1 MRTELITLGIAVL
14 LSSCTG
20 SPRHNT
26 LETYQENLVIS
37 DRLSNKKVNSFAEDK
52 DGHIWMATARGLNKY
67 TSLEFYQYFC
77 TDDTLGLPDNQINVV
92 HSAQDGRL
100 WVGTVNGVAVRTRE
114 DQFQRIPF
122 PGESHNISQI
132 LETRDGSLLF
142 SSGSTLY
149 KWDEASESLKPV
161 VRDFNSFGAPAALI
175 MEDGNLWMLS
185 GNGFLL
191 NCYSTKD
198 FTLLKS
204 IPLPRQTYHICNAG
218 SGELWLSGMGRLSIL
233 DIRSAQWKEL
243 PAPIRSCNTLMQ
255 RDIDILFHLEGQG
268 ILMNVIG
275 QGFFF
280 YNRAKET
287 VLFQQDADFP
297 LSVPTA
303 EVRSLFQDSRGNL
316 WFGTIDRGYHVS
328 YHEKGLFSSNK
339 YLTDSFK
346 DKDVTSLCPDKNGGL
361 WITTLNDGLF
371 RYDLQTREIRSI
383 DISHLIPDKEVG
395 YIRASKVY
403 CEPDGDL
410 WFVFTDKIR
419 VIRCRWD
426 GKQLIPQDR
435 VYAPSPLSLTT
446 DDQGFLW
453 IGGFS
458 GELIRY
464 DKRDGSRKTVPVVK
478 PGEWTFVTDLLM
490 EEAGKLLVPRFGMS
504 PAVVNTYTLEYTDRD
519 VSISD
524 KKATIRRS
532 VVIPNRIL
540 KDSGGNI
547 WVGTLANGLLLDE
560 KGKGRMR
567 AVEGLPCPD
576 VCSIEEDRQG
586 NIWVSTMNG
595 LAKYDRTVGHF
606 VSYMEAD
613 GIAGDQFND
622 RASCVLPDGTLLFG
636 GTDGLTCFNPL
647 DAPAKRTVPLVFES
661 LSIHN
666 NLVAP
671 SKNGPMDQILSE
683 KPLITISPEHNAFSI
698 SFTALDYAQYERI
711 RYAYKME
718 GLDKDWVKI
727 NTRHDA
733 YFAHLPAGSY
743 RLRVR
748 IANGSH
754 TVTETEESIPIK
766 VLPPWYAT
774 IWAILLWIS
783 LGALLLGIAFTYYR
797 HIRRV
802 RKEAARRIWQVRRER
817 EKAEEA
823 EKAEK
828 ELNKIQQN
836 YFANV
841 AHEFRTPLTMIAG
854 PAQQLS
860 TSAGIQGAD
869 RQLVDI
875 IRRNTTW
882 MLSLVNQL
890 LDFNRISNSKLQLK
904 VAKMDLAEPLRDT
917 ASLFRFN
924 ATSKGIEL
932 NTVGLEESFT
942 MWVDADKVQK
952 VVMNLLSN
960 ALKFTPPG
968 GKVTLSF
975 DVISRDEA
983 AGRFPLTEADK
994 DGQYACISVADN
1006 GAGIQEDQLEKIF
1019 ERFYQSE
1026 PGKKVT
1032 GSGIGLYYAR
1042 ALCTL
1047 HHGYIKAFNREEGGA
1062 LISLILPVS
1071 ASSYTEEER
1080 TDLTPQ
1086 LPSHALAESITED
1099 QPEPESAKRHIAI
1112 IDDDIDIANYLKVL
1126 LKQQYRISLFFD
1138 AASALKGM
1146 AQDVPDLIIS
1156 DVVMPGMDGYEL
1168 CSRIKEDLQ
1177 LSHIPVVLVTAKVA
1191 VESQVEGLD
1200 KGADAYVTKP
1210 FQPAYL
1216 MALIKSLLENREKLH
1231 RQLGSVTTT
1240 EDIAPEALS
1249 PRDAAFMKELY
1260 ELMEKELANADLDIV
1275 QITEMMKISRTK
1287 FYYKVKGLTGENPSV
1302 FFKRYKLNRAADLLK
1317 EGKHNMS
1324 EITWMTGFNTLSHFS
1339 TSFKKQ
1345 FGVPPSEY
1353 VG

>member
-1 MRTELITLGIAVL
+1 MRIKLITVGLAALLCACSQSPKNKVPVL
-14 LSSCTG
+14 ADDSI
-20 SPRHNT
+20 
-26 LETYQENLVIS
+26 VIS
-37 DRLSNKKVNSFAEDK
+37 DRLSNQKVNAFAEDK
-52 DGHIWMATARGLNKY
+52 DGHIWMATSRGLNKF
-67 TSLEFYQYFC
+67 TSSEFYQYFC
-77 TDDTLGLPDNQINVV
+77 TDDTLGLPDNQINAI
-92 HSAQDGRL
+92 HSDLDGRL
-100 WVGTVNGVAVRTRE
+100 WVGTVNGLAVRSLQG
-114 DQFQRIPF
+114 QFQRIPF
-122 PGESHNISQI
+122 PSESRSISQI
-132 LETRDGSLLF
+132 LETREGDILF
-142 SSGSTLY
+142 SNSSVLF
-149 KWDEASESLKPV
+149 KLDPESDAVRPV
-161 VRDFNSFGAPAALI
+161 IRDFNAFGSPSALI
-175 MEDGNLWMLS
+175 LSDGNLWVLT
-185 GNGFLL
+185 GNGYQL

-204 IPLPRQTYHICNAG
+204 IPLSQQTYHLCDAG
-218 SGELWLSGMGRLSIL
+218 NGELWLSGMGRLSIL
-233 DIRSAQWKEL
+233 DIRSNQWKEL
-243 PAPIRSCNTLMQ
+243 PAAIRACKPLMQ
-255 RDIDILFHLEGQG
+255 RDIDILFNLGSQG

-275 QGFFF
+275 QGFFL
-280 YNRAKET
+280 YNRTQKS
-287 VLFQQDADFP
+287 VCSQQEADFP

-303 EVRSLFQDSRGNL
+303 EVRSLFQDNRGNL
-316 WFGTIDRGYHVS
+316 WFGTTDRGYHVS
-328 YHEKGLFSSNK
+328 YHDKGLFSGNK
-339 YLTDSFK
+339 YLTDAFK
-346 DKDVTSLCPDKNGGL
+346 DKDVTSLCVDKNNGL
-361 WITTLNDGLF
+361 WITTLGDGLF
-371 RYDLQTREIRSI
+371 RYDLETREIRSI
-383 DISHLIPDKEVG
+383 EINHLIPDSEVG

-410 WFVFTDKIR
+410 WFVFTDKMR
-419 VIRCRWD
+419 VIRCDWD
-426 GKQLIPQDR
+426 GRQLSPRDL
-435 VYAPSPLSLTT
+435 VYAASPLSLTT
-446 DDQGFLW
+446 DDRGALW

-458 GELIRY
+458 RTLVRY
-464 DKRDGSRKTVPVVK
+464 DKRDKSRQDVSVVNS
-478 PGEWTFVTDLLM
+478 GEWTFVSDLLL
-490 EEAGKLLVPRFGMS
+490 EEPGKLLVPRFGMM
-504 PAVVNTYTLEYTDRD
+504 PAHVNTYNLECTDRQ
-519 VSISD
+519 VSPD
-524 KKATIRRS
+524 DQNAAIRRS
-532 VVIPNRIL
+532 VVIPNRVL

-547 WVGTLANGLLLDE
+547 WIGTLANGLMLDD
-560 KGKGRMR
+560 KATGHLR
-567 AVEGLPCPD
+567 AIEGLPCPD
-576 VCSIEEDRQG
+576 VCSIEEDHHG
-586 NIWVSTMNG
+586 NIWISTMNG
-595 LAKYDRTVGHF
+595 LAKYDRTVGSF
-606 VSYMEAD
+606 ISYMEAD

-647 DAPAKRTVPLVFES
+647 DAPAKRTVPLIFES

-666 NLVAP
+666 RLVAP
-671 SKNGPMDQILSE
+671 SEDGPIDRVLSE
-683 KPLITISPEHNAFSI
+683 KPDVTIRDNQNAFSI
-698 SFTALDYAQYERI
+698 SFTALDYAQHERI
-711 RYAYKME
+711 RYAYKLE
-718 GLDKDWVKI
+718 GFDKDWVRI
-727 NTRHDA
+727 YTRHDA
-733 YFAHLPAGSY
+733 YFANLPAGHY
-743 RLRVR
+743 KLRVR

-754 TVTETEESIPIK
+754 TVTETEESLNIN

-774 IWAILLWIS
+774 GWAMLLWI
-783 LGALLLGIAFTYYR
+783 LLGGAVLGMAFTYYR

-860 TSAGIQGAD
+860 TSAGIQGPD

-875 IRRNTTW
+875 IRRNATW

-890 LDFNRISNSKLQLK
+890 LDFNRIGNSKLQLK

-932 NTVGLEESFT
+932 NTVGLEEPFT

-1006 GAGIQEDQLEKIF
+1006 GAGISEDQLEKIF

-1026 PGKKVT
+1026 PGKKIT

-1062 LISLILPVS
+1062 LMSLILPVS
-1071 ASSYTEEER
+1071 ASSYTEDER

-1099 QPEPESAKRHIAI
+1099 QPEQECSKRHIAI
-1112 IDDDIDIANYLKVL
+1112 IDDDIDIANYLKVM
-1126 LKQQYRISLFFD
+1126 LKPQYRISLFFD
-1138 AASALKGM
+1138 ATSALKGM
-1146 AQDVPDLIIS
+1146 AEDTPDLIIS

-1168 CSRIKEDLQ
+1168 CSRIKGDLQ

-1260 ELMEKELANADLDIV
+1260 ELMEKELANTDLDIV

-1324 EITWMTGFNTLSHFS
+1324 EIAWMTGFNTLSHFS

>member
-20 SPRHNT
+20 TPRHNT

-122 PGESHNISQI
+122 PGESRNISQI

-149 KWDEASESLKPV
+149 KWDEASESLRPV

-233 DIRSAQWKEL
+233 DIRSAKWKEL
-243 PAPIRSCNTLMQ
+243 PAPIRSCNTLME

-280 YNRAKET
+280 YNRVRET
-287 VLFQQDADFP
+287 VLSQQDADFP

-316 WFGTIDRGYHVS
+316 WFGTTDRGYHVS

-419 VIRCRWD
+419 VIRCQWD

-435 VYAPSPLSLTT
+435 VYAPGPLSLTT

-464 DKRDGSRKTVPVVK
+464 DKRDGSRQTVSVVK
-478 PGEWTFVTDLLM
+478 PGEWTFVTDLLL
-490 EEAGKLLVPRFGMS
+490 EEAGRLLVPRFGMT
-504 PAVVNTYTLEYTDRD
+504 PAIVNTYTLEYTNRD
-519 VSISD
+519 VSIFD

-560 KGKGRMR
+560 KGEGRMR

-576 VCSIEEDRQG
+576 VCSIEEDHQG

-647 DAPAKRTVPLVFES
+647 DAPGKRTVPLVFES

-671 SKNGPMDQILSE
+671 SKNGPIDQTLSE
-683 KPLITISPEHNAFSI
+683 KPLITIHPEHNAFSI
-698 SFTALDYAQYERI
+698 SFAALDYAQYERI

-727 NTRHDA
+727 NTHHDA
-733 YFAHLPAGSY
+733 YFAHLPAGNY

-783 LGALLLGIAFTYYR
+783 LGALLLGLAFTYYR

-860 TSAGIQGAD
+860 TSAGIQGPD

-875 IRRNTTW
+875 IRRNATW

-890 LDFNRISNSKLQLK
+890 LDFNRIGNSKLQLK

-932 NTVGLEESFT
+932 NTVGLEEPFT

-1006 GAGIQEDQLEKIF
+1006 GAGIPEDQLEKIF

-1062 LISLILPVS
+1062 LMSLILPVS

-1099 QPEPESAKRHIAI
+1099 QPEQESSKRHIAI
-1112 IDDDIDIANYLKVL
+1112 IDDDIDIANYLKVM
-1126 LKQQYRISLFFD
+1126 LKPQYRISLFFD

-1146 AQDVPDLIIS
+1146 AEDTPDLIIS

-1168 CSRIKEDLQ
+1168 CSRIKGDLQ

-1260 ELMEKELANADLDIV
+1260 ELMEKELANTDLDIV

-1317 EGKHNMS
+1317 E
-1324 EITWMTGFNTLSHFS
+1324 
-1339 TSFKKQ
+1339 
-1345 FGVPPSEY
+1345 
-1353 VG
+1353 

>member
-1 MRTELITLGIAVL
+1 MRIKLITVGLAALLCACSQSPKNKVPVL
-14 LSSCTG
+14 ADDSI
-20 SPRHNT
+20 
-26 LETYQENLVIS
+26 VIS
-37 DRLSNKKVNSFAEDK
+37 DRLSNQKVNAFAEDK
-52 DGHIWMATARGLNKY
+52 DGHIWMATSRGLNKF
-67 TSLEFYQYFC
+67 TSSEFYQYFC
-77 TDDTLGLPDNQINVV
+77 TDDTLGLPDNQINAI
-92 HSAQDGRL
+92 HSDLDGRL
-100 WVGTVNGVAVRTRE
+100 WVGTVNGLAVRSLQG
-114 DQFQRIPF
+114 QFQRIPF
-122 PGESHNISQI
+122 PGESRSISQI
-132 LETRDGSLLF
+132 LETREGDILF
-142 SSGSTLY
+142 SNSSVLF
-149 KWDEASESLKPV
+149 KLDPESDAVRPV
-161 VRDFNSFGAPAALI
+161 IRDFNAFGSPSALI
-175 MEDGNLWMLS
+175 LSDGNLWVLT
-185 GNGFLL
+185 GNGYQL
-191 NCYSTKD
+191 NCYSTQD
-198 FTLLKS
+198 FSLLKS
-204 IPLPRQTYHICNAG
+204 IPLSQQTYHLCDAG
-218 SGELWLSGMGRLSIL
+218 NEELWLSGMGRLSIL
-233 DIRSAQWKEL
+233 DIRSNQWKEL
-243 PAPIRSCNTLMQ
+243 PAAIRACKPLMQ
-255 RDIDILFHLEGQG
+255 RDIDILFNLGSQG

-275 QGFFF
+275 QGFFL
-280 YNRAKET
+280 YNRTKES
-287 VLFQQDADFP
+287 VCSQQEADFP
-297 LSVPTA
+297 LSVPSA

-316 WFGTIDRGYHVS
+316 WFGTTDRGYHVS
-328 YHEKGLFSSNK
+328 YHEKGLFSGNK
-339 YLTDSFK
+339 YLTDAFK
-346 DKDVTSLCPDKNGGL
+346 DKDVTSLCVDKNNGL
-361 WITTLNDGLF
+361 WITTLGDGLF
-371 RYDLQTREIRSI
+371 RYDLETREIRSI
-383 DISHLIPDKEVG
+383 AIGHLIPDSEVG

-410 WFVFTDKIR
+410 WFVFSDKMR
-419 VIRCRWD
+419 VIRCVWD
-426 GKQLIPQDR
+426 GRQLSPRDL
-435 VYAPSPLSLTT
+435 VYAVSPLSLTT
-446 DDQGFLW
+446 DDRGALW

-458 GELIRY
+458 GTLVRY
-464 DKRDGSRKTVPVVK
+464 DKRDRSSQAVSVVK
-478 PGEWTFVTDLLM
+478 PGEWTFVSDLLL
-490 EEAGKLLVPRFGMS
+490 EEPGKLLVPRFGMR
-504 PAVVNTYTLEYTDRD
+504 PTYVNTYTLECTDRQ
-519 VSISD
+519 VSAD
-524 KKATIRRS
+524 DQNATIRRS
-532 VVIPNRIL
+532 VVIPNRVL

-547 WVGTLANGLLLDE
+547 WIGTLANGLLLDD
-560 KGKGRMR
+560 KATGHLR
-567 AVEGLPCPD
+567 AIEGLPCPD
-576 VCSIEEDRQG
+576 VCSIEEDHQG
-586 NIWVSTMNG
+586 NIWISTMNG
-595 LAKYDRTVGHF
+595 LAKYDRTVGSF

-647 DAPAKRTVPLVFES
+647 DAPAKRTVPLIFES

-666 NLVAP
+666 RLVAP
-671 SKNGPMDQILSE
+671 SEDGPIDRVLSK
-683 KPLITISPEHNAFSI
+683 KPDVTIRHNQNAFSI

-711 RYAYKME
+711 RYAYKLE
-718 GLDKDWVKI
+718 GFDKDWVRI
-727 NTRHDA
+727 YTRHDA
-733 YFAHLPAGSY
+733 YFANLPAGHY
-743 RLRVR
+743 KLRVR

-754 TVTETEESIPIK
+754 TVTETEESLNIK
-766 VLPPWYAT
+766 VLPPWYVT
-774 IWAILLWIS
+774 GWAMLLWI
-783 LGALLLGIAFTYYR
+783 LLGGAVLGMAFTFYR

-817 EKAEEA
+817 ERAEEA

-828 ELNKIQQN
+828 ELNKIQMN
-836 YFANV
+836 YFSNV

-860 TSAGIQGAD
+860 SSAGIQRQD

-890 LDFNRISNSKLQLK
+890 LDFNRIGNNKLQMK
-904 VAKMDLAEPLRDT
+904 VAKMDIVEPLRDS

-924 ATSKGIEL
+924 AASKGVEL
-932 NTVGLEESFT
+932 ATVGLEESFT

-975 DVISRDEA
+975 DVISRAEA
-983 AGRFPLTEADK
+983 AARFPLTEADK
-994 DGQYACISVADN
+994 DGQYACISVSDS
-1006 GAGIQEDQLEKIF
+1006 GPGIPEDQLEKIF

-1026 PGKKVT
+1026 AGKKVT

-1062 LISLILPVS
+1062 LFGLVLPVS

-1080 TDLTPQ
+1080 TAETPQ
-1086 LPSHALAESITED
+1086 LPNHVLAESITED
-1099 QPEPESAKRHIAI
+1099 QPEEESSKRHIAV
-1112 IDDDIDIANYLKVL
+1112 IDDDIDIANYLKVM
-1126 LKQQYRISLFFD
+1126 LKPQYKVSLYFD

-1146 AQDVPDLIIS
+1146 EEDAPDLIIS

-1168 CSRIKEDLQ
+1168 CSHIKADLQ

-1191 VESQVEGLD
+1191 VENQVHGLN

-1216 MALIKSLLENREKLH
+1216 MALIKSLLDNREKLH

-1324 EITWMTGFNTLSHFS
+1324 EIAWMTGFNTLSHFS